1 MKTLDRKLS
10 RIRSGSFTP
19 ADFVMADAGDSDM
32 ALGVAAAGPAERGG
46 LKTRTAHLGSMEEIV
61 RAGAVDVMLVSAANG
76 EELARR
82 GLFAEGPVTLAIRA
96 NDTTDIWLPRGAAY
110 SAEPS
115 RPFRTASLE
124 RVRPFCDLGLYSMT
138 FNNRLDR
145 DHASLEAYARFRE
158 EALRAGFRHF
168 LEVFNPNAP
177 AGLAPEAV
185 PSFVNDS
192 VVRALAGVTS
202 AERPLFL
209 KIAYNGARALE
220 ELVEHDPS
228 LIVGIL
234 GGAAGTT
241 RDTFELLSQAMRHGA
256 RVALFGR
263 KINLAESPLEMLGF
277 MWRVVR
283 GEVGAAARQSKSRH
297 NPRLRRIRSGGKAG
311 HPHPLR
317 DRRQRKR
324 VRG

>member
-1 MKTLDRKLS
+1 
-10 RIRSGSFTP
+10 
-19 ADFVMADAGDSDM
+19 
-32 ALGVAAAGPAERGG
+32 
-46 LKTRTAHLGSMEEIV
+46 
-61 RAGAVDVMLVSAANG
+61 
-76 EELARR
+76 
-82 GLFAEGPVTLAIRA
+82 VTLAIRA

-158 EALRAGFRHF
+158 EALRRGASATSSRSSIPMRRQGWRRRR
-168 LEVFNPNAP
+168 L
-177 AGLAPEAV
+177 

-202 AERPLFL
+202 AER
-209 KIAYNGARALE
+209 AALPQDR
-220 ELVEHDPS
+220 LQRGS
-228 LIVGIL
+228 RL
-234 GGAAGTT
+234 GGVGRARPLAYRRHPRGGGRTT

-283 GEVGAAARQSKSRH
+283 GEVGAAEAVRGYHAALGKKG
-297 NPRLRRIRSGGKAG
+297 LRRAARWRRT
-311 HPHPLR
+311 PL
-317 DRRQRKR
+317 
-324 VRG
+324 